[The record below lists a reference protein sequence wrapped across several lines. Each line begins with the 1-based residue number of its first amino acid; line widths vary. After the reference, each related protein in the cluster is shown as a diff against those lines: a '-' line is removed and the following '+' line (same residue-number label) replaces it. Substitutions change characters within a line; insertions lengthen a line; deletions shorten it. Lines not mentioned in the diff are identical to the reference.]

1 MVAVKQDTN
10 LFLSFPACGICRLRN
25 STDSVRGGGWRGG
38 VGGGKYSGTE
48 ELARC

>member
-10 LFLSFPACGICRLRN
+10 LFFFFPACGICRLRN
-25 STDSVRGGGWRGG
+25 TTDSVGEGGE
-38 VGGGKYSGTE
+38 YSGTE